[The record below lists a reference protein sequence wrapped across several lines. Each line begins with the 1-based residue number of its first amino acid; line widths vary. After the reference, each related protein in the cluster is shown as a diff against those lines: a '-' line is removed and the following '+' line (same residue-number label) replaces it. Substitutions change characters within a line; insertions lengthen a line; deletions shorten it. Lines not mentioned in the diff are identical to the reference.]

1 MNVTVNGDTQVLEHP
16 TTVADLVA
24 SLLLKRSMAVAVN
37 GVVIPQSAHA
47 TTHIEDGDVLEIV
60 TAVAGG

>member
-1 MNVTVNGDTQVLEHP
+1 MKVTVNGHSRDVEQA
-16 TTVADLVA
+16 TTVAELVA
-24 SLLLKRSMAVAVN
+24 SQPKRSMAVAVN

-47 TTHIEDGDVLEIV
+47 TTVIEDGDAIEIV